1 MDNNSKSFLLL
12 IFIII
17 ISGIVCIAA
26 VYATVSEEN
35 LSSNNKTSSN
45 NNDTILSNNTSDV
58 NITNNQSV
66 NISDNSS
73 NHNIST
79 ITVHMKPSVETGLEY
94 KYYTRTWVNYCPF
107 CHKFGTLT
115 DTPKD
120 VNRNSTVPEGE
131 LTCDMSKGGCDAD
144 FDGVSGKDKLWR
156 DVYLTPADGNQI
168 ISLDNG
174 TVVLKSNGLTKKQ
187 NIRDAQLSI
196 LNQENA
202 EDS

>member
-17 ISGIVCIAA
+17 ISGIICIAA
-26 VYATVSEEN
+26 VYATVNEEN
-35 LSSNNKTSSN
+35 LSSNNKTNSSV
-45 NNDTILSNNTSDV
+45 NNDTILANNTGEV
-58 NITNNQSV
+58 NTTNNQSV
-66 NISDNSS
+66 IGDNGS

-94 KYYTRTWVNYCPF
+94 KCYTRTWVNYCPF

-120 VNRNSTVPEGE
+120 VNRDSTVPEGE

-174 TVVLKSNGLTKKQ
+174 TVVLKNNGLTKKQ

-202 EDS
+202 EES

>member
-66 NISDNSS
+66 ISDNSS

>member
-45 NNDTILSNNTSDV
+45 NNDTILSNNTSYV

>member
-17 ISGIVCIAA
+17 MSGIVCIAA

>member
-17 ISGIVCIAA
+17 ISGVLCIAA
-26 VYATVSEEN
+26 VYATVSEESLDSGDN
-35 LSSNNKTSSN
+35 SSSN
-45 NNDTILSNNTSDV
+45 NNTILGDNNGEVNTSD
-58 NITNNQSV
+58 Q
-66 NISDNSS
+66 SDNSS
-73 NHNIST
+73 AQNIST
-79 ITVHMKPSVETGLEY
+79 ITVNMKPSVETGLEY
-94 KYYTRTWVNYCPF
+94 KHYTRTWVNYCPF

-120 VNRNSTVPEGE
+120 IHRNTTVPEGE
-131 LTCDMSKGGCDAD
+131 ITCDMSKGGCDAD

-168 ISLDNG
+168 ITLDNG
-174 TVVLKSNGLTKKQ
+174 TIIQNNGLSRKE
-187 NIRDAQLSI
+187 NIRNAQFAI

-202 EDS
+202 ESA

>member
-156 DVYLTPADGNQI
+156 DVYLIPADGNQI